1 MKRIH
6 LIATGGAVMHN
17 LAIVLHRKGYLVSGS
32 DDKIADPART
42 NLLKEGILPK
52 EEGFFPEKIE
62 SDIDAVILG
71 MHARED
77 NPELLKAQELGIPVY
92 SFPSFV
98 YELSRDKT
106 RVVIGGSHGKT
117 SITAMVMH
125 ILKSAGMDFDYLVGA
140 KVPGFDTS
148 VRLSADAPVIVLEGD
163 EYLASPIHRESKFL
177 FYKAQIGL
185 VSGIAWDHINVFP
198 EYEGYVRQFS
208 KFMESIQEGG
218 KLIYCAEDP
227 EVLRALDAAEMKAGT
242 LPYSTPAYLIENGKT
257 RVSTSAGEHLM
268 EVFGAHNMQ
277 NMAGAV
283 EVCSALG
290 LEKEFCWKALSSFTG
305 ADRRLQVLFR
315 SNEKVII
322 RDFAHSPSKVSASV
336 KAVAEQFAGK
346 RILNV
351 FELHTFSSLNPD
363 FLETYKGSMGM
374 AAGAVMYDAE
384 TLKLKR
390 MPAPDPEEIRKAFGR
405 DDLSIFTNASE
416 LKNFILAALPET
428 DVLLLMSSGQFGGI
442 NLNEFIPKTETE

>member
-1 MKRIH
+1 
-6 LIATGGAVMHN
+6 
-17 LAIVLHRKGYLVSGS
+17 
-32 DDKIADPART
+32 
-42 NLLKEGILPK
+42 
-52 EEGFFPEKIE
+52 
-62 SDIDAVILG
+62 

-77 NPELLKAQELGIPVY
+77 NPELLTAQAMGIPVF

-98 YELSRDKT
+98 YELSREKT

-125 ILKSAGMDFDYLVGA
+125 ILKAAGKDFDYLVGA
-140 KVPGFDTS
+140 KVPGFDTA
-148 VRLSADAPVIVLEGD
+148 VKLSADAPIIVLEGD

-177 FYKAQIGL
+177 FYKAHIGL

-218 KLIYCAEDP
+218 KLVYCAEDP
-227 EVLRALDAAEMKAGT
+227 EVLRALNASALKAGL
-242 LPYSTPAYLIENGKT
+242 LPYSTPAYSIEDGKT
-257 RVSTSAGEHLM
+257 WVRSEAARYQM

-283 EVCSALG
+283 QVCEALG
-290 LEKEFCWKALSSFTG
+290 VEKEFCWNALRSFTG
-305 ADRRLQVLFR
+305 ADRRLQLLFR
-315 SNEKVII
+315 NNEKVVI
-322 RDFAHSPSKVSASV
+322 RDFAHSPSKVSATV
-336 KAVAEQFAGK
+336 KAVAEQFEGK

-363 FLETYKGSMGM
+363 FLETYKGSMGH
-374 AAGAVMYDAE
+374 AAGVVMYDAE

-390 MPAPDPEEIRKAFGR
+390 MSAPDPEEIRKAFEKH
-405 DDLSIFTNASE
+405 DLSIFTNAQE
-416 LKNFILAALPET
+416 LKNFILASLPQT

-442 NLNEFIPKTETE
+442 NLNEFIPQN